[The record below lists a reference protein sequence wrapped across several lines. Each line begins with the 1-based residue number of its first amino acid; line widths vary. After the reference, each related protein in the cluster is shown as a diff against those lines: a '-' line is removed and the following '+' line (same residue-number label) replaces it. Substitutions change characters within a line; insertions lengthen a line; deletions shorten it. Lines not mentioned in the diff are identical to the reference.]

1 MNTPLCK
8 IHCFLHCAVHMW
20 SSASC
25 NILWRSVSTAPT
37 HVPNHCSSH
46 GCCLIFY
53 YVATSVITPFCSG
66 DVDRTSATAA
76 GDLFLPVTSAFT
88 PPAHVLYCRNVTCT
102 VCGGDGG
109 GGGGGGGTV

>member
-1 MNTPLCK
+1 MAQMVVLFLRFHCIWEYHTVYTPLCK

-53 YVATSVITPFCSG
+53 YVATSVITPFAQ
-66 DVDRTSATAA
+66 VV
-76 GDLFLPVTSAFT
+76 LIEPLQLPLVIYF
-88 PPAHVLYCRNVTCT
+88 YQ
-102 VCGGDGG
+102 
-109 GGGGGGGTV
+109 